1 MREKICL
8 ASPNMCGE
16 EMKYIKKAFD
26 TNWIAPL
33 GENVNEFEKTVRNYV
48 GSKGAVAMSS
58 GTAAIHMALKAVGI
72 QENDLVFCSA
82 LTFSASANPIC
93 YEKGIPILIDS
104 DPKNWNMSPIALRKA
119 FKRYIPK
126 AVICVNL
133 YGQSADYDE
142 ICAICDEY
150 GVPLIEDAAESLGAT
165 YKGKQTGTFGK
176 YGIFSF
182 NGNKIITTSGG
193 GMLVSDDEERLK
205 KVLYWITQARE
216 PALWYQHTE
225 LGFNYRM
232 SNVLAGIGIGQMQAL
247 NERIE
252 QKKAIYERYKAG
264 FSDIDYIE
272 MMPVCDYGN
281 PNYWLSCI
289 TMNGKSRVN
298 PIMIIKALANE
309 NIESRPIWK
318 PMQLQPFYRECMFF
332 SHNENGEMS
341 VSQDIFTRGVCL
353 PSDTNMTVEQQEK
366 IIRIVRG
373 MF

>member
-1 MREKICL
+1 
-8 ASPNMCGE
+8 
-16 EMKYIKKAFD
+16 
-26 TNWIAPL
+26 
-33 GENVNEFEKTVRNYV
+33 
-48 GSKGAVAMSS
+48 
-58 GTAAIHMALKAVGI
+58 
-72 QENDLVFCSA
+72 
-82 LTFSASANPIC
+82 
-93 YEKGIPILIDS
+93 
-104 DPKNWNMSPIALRKA
+104 MSPIALRKA

-281 PNYWLSCI
+281 PNYWLSCS
-289 TMNGKSRVN
+289 TRNGKSRVN
-298 PIMIIKALANE
+298 PIMIIKALAN
-309 NIESRPIWK
+309 
-318 PMQLQPFYRECMFF
+318 
-332 SHNENGEMS
+332 
-341 VSQDIFTRGVCL
+341 
-353 PSDTNMTVEQQEK
+353 
-366 IIRIVRG
+366 
-373 MF
+373 

>member
-1 MREKICL
+1 MSEKICL

-165 YKGKQTGTFGK
+165 FKGKQTGTFGK

-272 MMPVCDYGN
+272 MMPVCDYGK

-309 NIESRPIWK
+309 NVESRPIWK